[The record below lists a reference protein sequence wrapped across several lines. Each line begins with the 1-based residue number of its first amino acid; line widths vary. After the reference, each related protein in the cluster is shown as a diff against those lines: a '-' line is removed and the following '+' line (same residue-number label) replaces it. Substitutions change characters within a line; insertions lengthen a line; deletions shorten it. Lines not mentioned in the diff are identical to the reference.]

1 MWIGFISLFP
11 EFIELALG
19 LGVLG
24 RAAKNKIIDPHIFN
38 PRDYTSDKHQTADD
52 RPYGGGPGMVMMA
65 EPLLK
70 AVEAAKRKSINDV
83 GDTAHVVY
91 LSPQGERLDQRS
103 VEALAKCDSLLLIA
117 GRYEGIDQRVID
129 SVVDQ
134 EVSIGDYV
142 LSGGEIPSMVLTDAI
157 ARLIPGTL
165 GNREST
171 LVESHLDGLLDYPQ
185 YTRPEVIE
193 GEKVPEVLLSGDHSA
208 IDRWRRGQAL
218 WNTWKKRPDLL
229 TAQHWTRSN
238 MELLE
243 EIFPLDKENENAKE

>member
-11 EFIELALG
+11 EFIKLSLDI
-19 LGVLG
+19 GVLG
-24 RAAKNKIIDPHIFN
+24 RAVKNKVIQPSIFN

-70 AVEAAKRKSINDV
+70 AVEEAKGKSIDETGV
-83 GDTAHVVY
+83 APYVVY

-103 VEALAKCDSLLLIA
+103 VEEFASYKSLLLIS

-129 SVVDQ
+129 SVVDE

-142 LSGGEIPSMVLTDAI
+142 LSGGEMPAMVLIDAI

-165 GNREST
+165 GNSEST

-185 YTRPEVIE
+185 YTRPEVID
-193 GEKVPEVLLSGDHSA
+193 GEKVPEVLLSGDHLA
-208 IDRWRRGQAL
+208 IDSWRRRQAL

-229 TAQHWTRSN
+229 TAKHWTLSN
-238 MELLE
+238 MEVLE
-243 EIFPLDKENENAKE
+243 EMFPLDKENENAK